1 MGKIIAYI
9 RRSKDDETGLSFAAQ
24 LEAISKRNGAPDAVY
39 KDEGISGARADRPG
53 LLGALEALKRG
64 DVLAVYRR
72 DRLARDVYLAA
83 WIDKEV
89 QKRRAR
95 IVSATESGTNGQD
108 PASELLRHIVSAFAA
123 YERALV
129 GARTRAALAQK
140 KGRGEKL
147 GGSLPPYG
155 YRVAEG
161 GRMLEPLPEEQEV
174 IERVRRL
181 RSRRWSLRRIA
192 SRLTLDGIPTKAGQ
206 PVWHPQQV
214 SRLLRDEGDGT
225 QDPKP

>member
-1 MGKIIAYI
+1 MAKIIAYM

-24 LEAISKRNGAPDAVY
+24 LDAISKHQGSTDAVY

-53 LLGALEALKRG
+53 LLAALDALRRG

-89 QKRRAR
+89 QKRGAR
-95 IVSATESGTNGQD
+95 IVSATETGTKGQD

-123 YERALV
+123 HERALV

-140 KGRGEKL
+140 RERGEKL
-147 GGSLPPYG
+147 GGSPPPYG
-155 YRVAEG
+155 YRVAEDG
-161 GRMLEPLPEEQEV
+161 QMLEPLPEERTV
-174 IERVRRL
+174 IERVRRW
-181 RSRRWSLRRIA
+181 RSRGWSLRRIA
-192 SRLTLDGIPTKAGQ
+192 SRLTSDGTPTKAGQ

-214 SRLLRDEGDGT
+214 SRLLRDGGSPELDS
-225 QDPKP
+225 

>member
-1 MGKIIAYI
+1 MGNIIAYI
-9 RRSKDDETGLSFAAQ
+9 RRGKDDETGLSFTAQ
-24 LEAISKRNGAPDAVY
+24 LGAITKHQGTPDAVF

-53 LLGALEALKRG
+53 LLAALDALRRG

-83 WIDKEV
+83 WIEKEA
-89 QKRRAR
+89 QKRGAR

-108 PASELLRHIVSAFAA
+108 PASELLRHLVSAFAA

-140 KGRGEKL
+140 RERGEKL

-155 YRVAEG
+155 YRVGED
-161 GRMLEPLPEEQEV
+161 GRTLEPLAGEQKV
-174 IERVRRL
+174 IKRVRRW
-181 RSRRWSLRRIA
+181 RSRQWSLRRIA
-192 SRLTLDGIPTKAGQ
+192 SRLTSDGVLTKAGQ
-206 PVWHPQQV
+206 SVWHPQQV
-214 SRLLRDEGDGT
+214 SRLVRDEGSGPE
-225 QDPKP
+225 QAS

>member
-1 MGKIIAYI
+1 MGRIIAYM

-24 LEAISKRNGAPDAVY
+24 LNAITQHQGSPDAVY

-53 LLGALEALKRG
+53 LLAALDGLRRG
-64 DVLAVYRR
+64 DTLAVYRR
-72 DRLARDVYLAA
+72 DRLARDVYLSA

-129 GARTRAALAQK
+129 GARTRAALARRRNA
-140 KGRGEKL
+140 GRSWVAPCRPTVT
-147 GGSLPPYG
+147 GSPTMVGCWCL
-155 YRVAEG
+155 YRK
-161 GRMLEPLPEEQEV
+161 
-174 IERVRRL
+174 
-181 RSRRWSLRRIA
+181 SRRSSSGRSAGDRA
-192 SRLTLDGIPTKAGQ
+192 AGACGRLPSA
-206 PVWHPQQV
+206 
-214 SRLLRDEGDGT
+214 
-225 QDPKP
+225 